1 MLDKK
6 VLSVFVA
13 LLIFFPSVIFAQ
25 EMMDGK
31 WWQNRIIAEKL
42 EITKTEKQQLE
53 IIYVKSRRNLINF
66 KSEVEKAR
74 FEIDVLLDDED
85 SQKAA
90 ILDQYNRLET
100 ARGSLSAERF
110 NLLLGVRDIVGIE
123 RYQQLKSLHRM
134 KRDKRHQLPMDD
146 LKRKRRD

>member
-6 VLSVFVA
+6 VLSVFIA

-31 WWQNRIIAEKL
+31 WWQNRIIAKKL

-53 IIYVKSRRNLINF
+53 AIYIKSRRNLINL

-74 FEIDVLLDDED
+74 FEIDVLLDGED

-90 ILDQYNRLET
+90 IMDQYNRLET

-110 NLLLGVRDIVGIE
+110 NLLLGMREIVGIE

-134 KRDKRHQLPMDD
+134 KRDKRTKRSKDK
-146 LKRKRRD
+146 KRKGDD

>member
-1 MLDKK
+1 MLEKK
-6 VLSVFVA
+6 VLSVLVA

-31 WWQNRIIAEKL
+31 WWQNRRIAEKL

-53 IIYVKSRRNLINF
+53 AIYVKSRRNLINL

-110 NLLLGVRDIVGIE
+110 NLLLGVREIIGIE
-123 RYQQLKSLHRM
+123 RYQQLKILHRM
-134 KRDKRHQLPMDD
+134 KRDKRIKRSNDK
-146 LKRKRRD
+146 KRKGDD

>member
-53 IIYVKSRRNLINF
+53 AIYVKSRRNLINL

-74 FEIDVLLDDED
+74 FEIDVLLDGED
-85 SQKAA
+85 SQKSA

-110 NLLLGVRDIVGIE
+110 NLLLGVREIVGIE

-134 KRDKRHQLPMDD
+134 KRDKRTKRSKDK
-146 LKRKRRD
+146 KRKGDD

>member
-42 EITKTEKQQLE
+42 EITKTEKQQLKA
-53 IIYVKSRRNLINF
+53 IYVKSRRNLINL

-74 FEIDVLLDDED
+74 FELDVLLDGED

-90 ILDQYNRLET
+90 ILDQYSRLET

-110 NLLLGVRDIVGIE
+110 NLLLGVREIVGIE
-123 RYQQLKSLHRM
+123 RYQQLKILHRM
-134 KRDKRHQLPMDD
+134 KRDKRIKRSNDK
-146 LKRKRRD
+146 KRKGDD